1 MAANESGLTKEKW
14 EALHANG
21 VISSQEELFRLVYF
35 GGIVHDIRQEVW
47 PYLLGHYR
55 YGIIVEYL
63 IAMVLF
69 NKSFVFYFFLASVPL
84 LRSAKSWMT

>member
-14 EALHANG
+14 EDLHANG
-21 VISSQEELFRLVYF
+21 VITSQEELFRLVYF

-47 PYLLGHYR
+47 PYLLGHYKYDIR
-55 YGIIVEYL
+55 LMYL

-69 NKSFVFYFFLASVPL
+69 KEVFCSFY
-84 LRSAKSWMT
+84 